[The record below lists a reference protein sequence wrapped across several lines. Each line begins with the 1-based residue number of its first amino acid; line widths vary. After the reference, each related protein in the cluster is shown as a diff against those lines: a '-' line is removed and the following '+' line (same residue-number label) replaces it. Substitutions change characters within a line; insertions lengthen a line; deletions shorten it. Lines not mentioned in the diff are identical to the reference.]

1 MTKQLKINSINPYQV
16 GVTYRQNEL
25 VFIGDSQY
33 YVNTDISTTD
43 SNPDMSKFNAVVP
56 SYGKIEQI
64 TNTMTTLQSFK
75 SYYFNINGATTIT
88 LTMPTSP
95 QNGDYI
101 LIYTGWYGERL
112 PVNCYVNHTLPFDIT
127 RSIAGTAVTVG
138 SFVIKLTYDS
148 GYNGWYVTGS
158 NYDSIFTGTKVV
170 ASDGKFVQLIA
181 PDGLSTIRTLTL
193 ADFNMN
199 LDWLKYIPARNYVS
213 GTISNSGAIATG
225 SGNIS
230 SGDYSF
236 VGGGVSNKA
245 LGQYA
250 VALGGINSMSS
261 GQYSF
266 VGAGYANTATAT
278 VSFVGGGSQN
288 IVKSLASSILGGY
301 NCKVSSAFSSIC
313 GGDTNNINGLDEPGG
328 TNAQDSFIGGGV
340 SNHINLY
347 GNYNGSLYS
356 VIVGGRNNTLDGSAS
371 FIGCGFQNSINKDA
385 ADVYSTI
392 INGSFNSVTGI
403 YSSVING
410 NRCSITNDSSTI
422 INGENITLPGKR
434 QVFTTGRN
442 LNAITQNDT
451 IIQSFY
457 TGNIVKTNSLL
468 FVLSTSNPY
477 PLSSDGAGAYTG
489 VNTSNAPL
497 PYLPQADGK
506 NVSTSFHKL
515 NITAITNNGYTG
527 QPHTI
532 AYTELHIY
540 VAYDYS
546 TATLSIDHSTVGT
559 DKVIGNLSDWNPT
572 YTISIENNALK
583 IVCFNNSLST
593 EWHASCE
600 SLYIGK
606 TQI

>member
-25 VFIGDSQY
+25 VFIGDSQCY
-33 YVNTDISTTD
+33 ANTDITTTGN
-43 SNPDMSKFNAVVP
+43 NPDMSKFNAVVP
-56 SYGKIEQI
+56 TYGKIEQI
-64 TNTMTTLQSFK
+64 TNSMTTLQSFK
-75 SYYFNINGATTIT
+75 SYYFNINGSTDIT

-95 QNGDYI
+95 GNGDYI

-112 PVNCYVNHTLPFDIT
+112 PVNCYVNHTLPFDTT

-138 SFVIKLTYDS
+138 SFIIKLTYDS

-158 NYDSIFTGTKVV
+158 NYDSIYTGTKVV
-170 ASDGKFVQLIA
+170 AGDGKFVQLIT
-181 PDGLSTIRTLTL
+181 PDGLGTVRSLTF

-199 LDWLKYIPARNYVS
+199 LDWLKYIPAQNNVS
-213 GTISNSGAIATG
+213 GTVSNFGAIATG

-230 SGDYSF
+230 SGTYSF
-236 VGGGVSNKA
+236 VGGGVNNRA
-245 LGQYA
+245 QGQYA
-250 VALGGINSMSS
+250 VALGGINSISS

-266 VGAGYANTATAT
+266 VGAGYANTATAA

-301 NCKVSSAFSSIC
+301 NCRVSSVYSSIC
-313 GGDTNNINGLDEPGG
+313 GGNSNNINGLDDSGG
-328 TNAQDSFIGGGV
+328 TNSQDSFIGGGTG
-340 SNHINLY
+340 NHINLY

-356 VIVGGRNNTLDGSAS
+356 VIVGGRNNTVDGSSS
-371 FIGCGFQNSINKDA
+371 FIGCGFQNSINKDVV
-385 ADVYSTI
+385 DVYSSI
-392 INGSFNSVTGI
+392 INGSSNSVTGI
-403 YSSVING
+403 YSSIING
-410 NRCSITNDSSTI
+410 KNCNITNDSSTI
-422 INGENITLPGKR
+422 INGENITLPGQR
-434 QVFTTGRN
+434 QVFTTGKN
-442 LNAITQNDT
+442 LNAIVQNDT
-451 IIQSFY
+451 VIQSFY
-457 TGNIVKTNSLL
+457 SGNIVKTNSLL
-468 FVLSTSNPY
+468 FVLSTDNQY

-497 PYLPQADGK
+497 PYLPQADDQY
-506 NVSTSFHKL
+506 VSTSFHKL
-515 NITAITNNGYTG
+515 NITAITNSGYSA

-583 IVCFNNSLST
+583 IVCFNNSLYT
-593 EWHASCE
+593 TWHASCE
-600 SLYIGK
+600 SLYTGK